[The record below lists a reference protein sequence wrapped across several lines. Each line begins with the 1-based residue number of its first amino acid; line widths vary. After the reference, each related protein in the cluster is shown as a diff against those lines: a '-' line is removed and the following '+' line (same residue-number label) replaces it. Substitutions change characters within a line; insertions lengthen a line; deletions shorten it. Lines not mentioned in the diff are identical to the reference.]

1 MHHFLVSWRTF
12 LKLLPAWEGMS
23 LEGRKLFL
31 EKVHPHLN
39 VDPTLFGDYLSELLN
54 TGLVELSPKKQWVK
68 VTSQTAL
75 FHRTMVGMTISKI
88 HANPDK
94 YAVWRY
100 LNSHY
105 AAAELEK
112 LLHYRSHYEKE
123 NAFLK
128 ITTISWLE
136 RFLMAEDYQ
145 TWEGL
150 HGTDSVSYPL
160 IASQEIFA
168 TMKKLIRSLMAYPEA
183 IPFSSLPRGEKA
195 TDDEVLAD
203 ALGACIRYALLFPE
217 LRSVDLMPVIGI
229 WPAISQHLHRQRPKA
244 PQPVLAKE
252 CFFLPFLMEDM
263 TSLMVACSGNPLR
276 LRAQEDLIYSRDADA
291 LAGSLVSLP
300 LWVLAATNWTPPARV
315 DMAAYWLSA
324 LGLVETDSL
333 LGTKR
338 RLVTT
343 ASGQKWMTFSPKER
357 LNAVLN
363 AGKRR
368 IVEKSGFLPEI
379 EGSRMLDPLVEF
391 FREGIEHRRKPII
404 MAIRRLFE
412 PLSGGAMLP
421 LQDFT
426 AYHARETNPLIKYL
440 NSQEPLLKIHSWS
453 SWSTPAP
460 DDNQKEDLWA
470 KVLHRWILYCL
481 FPQGAV
487 QLGRYGQGHNIC
499 FSLTEIGR
507 YFLGFAEDF
516 DFGAAEGGNV
526 IVQPN
531 FDVVFLA
538 PSPFIEAEIAPFAE
552 RKGAKMG
559 LLFRITKSS
568 IFKAVAMGWTS
579 ERVLETLKRVSSK
592 EIPANVVREIEGW
605 CGQCR
610 RVALGQVLMMD
621 CRDPETA
628 ARVLAAAKPA
638 GERVTDTIVAFS
650 DLKGQAAL
658 IRKLSAM
665 GIFLEKSA
673 PGAKKS
679 KD

>member
-12 LKLLPAWEGMS
+12 LKLLPVWEGMS
-23 LEGRKLFL
+23 REGRQLFL
-31 EKVHPHLN
+31 EKVHRYLT
-39 VDPTLFGDYLSELLN
+39 VDPALFGDTLSELLN

-75 FHRTMVGMTISKI
+75 FHRTMVGMTISRI

-100 LNSHY
+100 LNTHY

-112 LLHYRSHYEKE
+112 LLHYRSHHEKE
-123 NAFLK
+123 RAFLK
-128 ITTISWLE
+128 ITAISWLE

-150 HGTDSVSYPL
+150 HGTDSVWYPL
-160 IASQEIFA
+160 IASREIFA
-168 TMKKLIRSLMAYPEA
+168 TMKRLIRSLMAYPEA
-183 IPFSSLPRGEKA
+183 IPFSSLARGEKA
-195 TDDEVLAD
+195 TDDEILAD

-217 LRSVDLMPVIGI
+217 LRSADLMPVIGI

-244 PQPVLAKE
+244 PHPVEAKE
-252 CFFLPFLMEDM
+252 CFLLPFLMEDM
-263 TSLMVACSGNPLR
+263 TSLLVACSGNPLR
-276 LRAQEDLIYSRDADA
+276 LRTQANLIYSRDADA

-300 LWVLAATNWTPPARV
+300 DWVEAATNWRPPARV
-315 DMAAYWLSA
+315 DMAAYWLFA

-338 RLVTT
+338 RLVIT
-343 ASGQKWMTFSPKER
+343 ASGQKWMTLSPKER
-357 LNAVLN
+357 LRAILD

-368 IVEKSGFLPEI
+368 MVEKSGILAEM
-379 EGSRMLDPLVEF
+379 EGSPLTDPLFEF
-391 FREGIEHRRKPII
+391 FREGIEHRRKSII
-404 MAIRRLFE
+404 IAIRRLFE

-426 AYHARETNPLIKYL
+426 AYHARETNPLIKSM
-440 NSQEPLLKIHSWS
+440 NPQDPLLRVRSWS
-453 SWSTPAP
+453 PWFTPVP
-460 DDNQKEDLWA
+460 DDNQKEDLWK
-470 KVLHRWILYCL
+470 KVLHGWILNWL
-481 FPQGAV
+481 FPLGAV
-487 QLGRYGQGHNIC
+487 QLGRHGRGHDIC
-499 FSLTEIGR
+499 FSLTDIGH
-507 YFLGFAEDF
+507 YFLGFTEDF
-516 DFGAAEGGNV
+516 DFGAAEGGNA

-538 PSPFIEAEIAPFAE
+538 PSPLIEAEIAPFAE
-552 RKGAKMG
+552 RKGVKMG

-568 IFKAVAMGWTS
+568 IFKAAAMGWNS
-579 ERVLETLKRVSSK
+579 ERVLQTLKRVSSK

-605 CGQCR
+605 HRQCR
-610 RVALGQVLMMD
+610 RVAIRQILMIT

-628 ARVLAAAKPA
+628 VRVLAAAKPD
-638 GERVTDTIVAFS
+638 GERVTDIIVAFN
-650 DLKGQAAL
+650 DPKGQAAL

-679 KD
+679 ED

>member
-1 MHHFLVSWRTF
+1 MYHLLVSWRTF
-12 LKLLPAWEGMS
+12 LKLLPVWEGMS
-23 LEGRKLFL
+23 REGRKLFL

-39 VDPTLFGDYLSELLN
+39 VDPALFGDYLSELLN

-75 FHRTMVGMTISKI
+75 FHRTMVGMTISKV

-105 AAAELEK
+105 AAEELEK
-112 LLHYRSHYEKE
+112 LLHYRSHHEKE

-145 TWEGL
+145 AWEGL

-160 IASQEIFA
+160 IASQAIFA
-168 TMKKLIRSLMAYPEA
+168 KMKWLIRSLMVYPEA

-203 ALGACIRYALLFPE
+203 ALDACIRYALLFPE
-217 LRSVDLMPVIGI
+217 LRSADLIPVIGI
-229 WPAISQHLHRQRPKA
+229 WPTISQHLHRQRPKA
-244 PQPVLAKE
+244 PQPVQVKE

-263 TSLMVACSGNPLR
+263 TSLLVACSGNPLR
-276 LRAQEDLIYSRDADA
+276 LRAQGNLIYSRDADA

-300 LWVLAATNWTPPARV
+300 DWVDAATNWRPPARV
-315 DMAAYWLSA
+315 DMAAQWLFA
-324 LGLVETDSL
+324 LGLVETDSVL
-333 LGTKR
+333 ETKR

-343 ASGQKWMTFSPKER
+343 ESGQKWMTLSPKER
-357 LNAVLN
+357 LRAILD
-363 AGKRR
+363 AGKRSMGKE
-368 IVEKSGFLPEI
+368 IMFHAEI
-379 EGSRMLDPLVEF
+379 EGSRITDPLFEF
-391 FREGIEHRRKPII
+391 FQEGIEHRRKSII
-404 MAIRRLFE
+404 IAIRRLFE

-426 AYHARETNPLIKYL
+426 AYHARETNPLIKSL
-440 NSQEPLLKIHSWS
+440 NSQEPPLKIRSWS
-453 SWSTPAP
+453 PWSTPAP

-507 YFLGFAEDF
+507 YFLGFVEDF
-516 DFGAAEGGNV
+516 DFGAAEGGNA

-538 PSPFIEAEIAPFAE
+538 PSPLIEAEIAPFAE

-568 IFKAVAMGWTS
+568 IFKAAAMGWNS
-579 ERVLETLKRVSSK
+579 ERVLETLNRVSSK

-605 CGQCR
+605 CRQCR
-610 RVALGQVLMMD
+610 RVAIRQVMMIT

-628 ARVLAAAKPA
+628 VRVLAAAKPD
-638 GERVTDTIVAFS
+638 GERVTDIIVAFS

-658 IRKLSAM
+658 IRKLSSM

>member
-12 LKLLPAWEGMS
+12 LKLLPVWEGMS
-23 LEGRKLFL
+23 RKGRQLFL
-31 EKVHPHLN
+31 EKVHRYLT
-39 VDPTLFGDYLSELLN
+39 VDPALFGDTLSELLN

-68 VTSQTAL
+68 LTSQTAL
-75 FHRTMVGMTISKI
+75 FHRTMVGMTISMV
-88 HANPDK
+88 HAKPDK

-100 LNSHY
+100 LNTHY
-105 AAAELEK
+105 TAAELEK
-112 LLHYRSHYEKE
+112 LLHYRSHHEKE
-123 NAFLK
+123 RAFLK
-128 ITTISWLE
+128 ITAISWLE
-136 RFLMAEDYQ
+136 RFLMAEDYE

-150 HGTDSVSYPL
+150 HGNDSVWYPL

-168 TMKKLIRSLMAYPEA
+168 AMKRLIRSLMAYPEA
-183 IPFSSLPRGEKA
+183 IPFSSLARGEKA
-195 TDDEVLAD
+195 TDDEILAD
-203 ALGACIRYALLFPE
+203 ALDACIRYALLFPE
-217 LRSVDLMPVIGI
+217 LRSADLMPVIGI
-229 WPAISQHLHRQRPKA
+229 WPTISQHLHRQRPKA
-244 PQPVLAKE
+244 PQPVQGKE

-263 TSLMVACSGNPLR
+263 TSLLVACSGNPLR
-276 LRAQEDLIYSRDADA
+276 LRAQVHLIYSQDANA
-291 LAGSLVSLP
+291 LAGSLVTLP
-300 LWVLAATNWTPPARV
+300 DWAQATTNWQPIARV
-315 DMAAYWLSA
+315 DVATHWLFA
-324 LGLVETDSL
+324 LGLVEADNRLERT
-333 LGTKR
+333 R
-338 RLVTT
+338 RLVATE
-343 ASGQKWMTFSPKER
+343 SGRKWMTLSPKER
-357 LNAVLN
+357 LRAILDV
-363 AGKRR
+363 GKSRMG
-368 IVEKSGFLPEI
+368 EKIGFLTEI
-379 EGSRMLDPLVEF
+379 EGSRMLDPLVVF
-391 FREGIEHRRKPII
+391 FQEGIEPRRKSII
-404 MAIRRLFE
+404 MAIRRIFE

-426 AYHARETNPLIKYL
+426 AYHARETNPLIKSL
-440 NSQEPLLKIHSWS
+440 NSQEPLLKIRSWS

-487 QLGRYGQGHNIC
+487 QVGRYGQGHNVC

-516 DFGAAEGGNV
+516 DFRAAEGRNA

-538 PSPFIEAEIAPFAE
+538 PSPLIEAEIAPFAE
-552 RKGAKMG
+552 RKGVKMG

-568 IFKAVAMGWTS
+568 IFKAVAMGWNS
-579 ERVLETLKRVSSK
+579 ERVLETLNRVSSK

-605 CGQCR
+605 CRQCR
-610 RVALGQVLMMD
+610 RVAIRQVLMIT

-628 ARVLAAAKPA
+628 VRVLSAAKPD
-638 GERVTDTIVAFS
+638 GERVTDIIVAFS
-650 DLKGQAAL
+650 DLKGPAAL